1 MLKTIQ
7 DKARHRTRPL
17 WAWLKLLWQRIDEDN
32 MTTLAGNLA
41 YVSLL
46 SLVPLVAVVFALFAA
61 FPCFP
66 TSAFSC
72 VTLFLPTFCLLLAML
87 FSGISNNLL
96 QFQQNDRRRGVRAD
110 RHGVIVDVL
119 HR

>member
-61 FPCFP
+61 FPM
-66 TSAFSC
+66 FSDVSIQLRPLC
-72 VTLFLPTFCLLLAML
+72 PLGEHCQVRLKAP
-87 FSGISNNLL
+87 
-96 QFQQNDRRRGVRAD
+96 FQCGLKAPHD
-110 RHGVIVDVL
+110 
-119 HR
+119 

>member
-17 WAWLKLLWQRIDEDN
+17 WAWLKTLWQRIDEDN

-46 SLVPLVAVVFALFAA
+46 SLVPLVAVVFHFSPLPMFSTSSIELRHLF
-61 FPCFP
+61 
-66 TSAFSC
+66 
-72 VTLFLPTFCLLLAML
+72 
-87 FSGISNNLL
+87 
-96 QFQQNDRRRGVRAD
+96 
-110 RHGVIVDVL
+110 
-119 HR
+119 

>member
-46 SLVPLVAVVFALFAA
+46 SLVPLVAVVFALF
-61 FPCFP
+61 
-66 TSAFSC
+66 
-72 VTLFLPTFCLLLAML
+72 LPTFCLLLAML

-96 QFQQNDRRRGVRAD
+96 PIPTR
-110 RHGVIVDVL
+110 
-119 HR
+119 

>member
-46 SLVPLVAVVFALFAA
+46 SLVPLVAVVFALSPL

-87 FSGISNNLL
+87 SSDISNSLSPI
-96 QFQQNDRRRGVRAD
+96 QQNDRRRGVRAD

>member
-46 SLVPLVAVVFALFAA
+46 SLVPLVAVVLRFSPL

-66 TSAFSC
+66 TSAFSY

-96 QFQQNDRRRGVRAD
+96 PIPTR
-110 RHGVIVDVL
+110 
-119 HR
+119 

>member
-32 MTTLAGNLA
+32 MTTPAGNLA

-61 FPCFP
+61 FPM
-66 TSAFSC
+66 FSD
-72 VTLFLPTFCLLLAML
+72 VSIQLRHFIFLPTFCLLLAML

-96 QFQQNDRRRGVRAD
+96 PIPTR
-110 RHGVIVDVL
+110 
-119 HR
+119 